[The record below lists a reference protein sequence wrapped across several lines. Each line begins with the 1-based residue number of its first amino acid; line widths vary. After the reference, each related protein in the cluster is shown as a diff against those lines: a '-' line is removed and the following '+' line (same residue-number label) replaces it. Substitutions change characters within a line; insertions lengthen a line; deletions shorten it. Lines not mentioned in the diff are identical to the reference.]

1 MVELKKS
8 VIDIISKS
16 IPEFESVELKGN
28 VGDNSYSI
36 EFFLTI
42 NGERK
47 QCYELVDN
55 GFISEVTCDN
65 ICKEIVDKFRQIK
78 ACKKGEQNKL
88 QLTIVK

>member
-1 MVELKKS
+1 MVEFKKT

-16 IPEFESVELKGN
+16 IPEFENVELKGN

-55 GFISEVTCDN
+55 SFISEATCDN
-65 ICKEIVDKFRQIK
+65 MCKEIVDKFRQVK
-78 ACKKGEQNKL
+78 EYKKGEKNKL